1 MSVSLSVRH
10 VIKYDDTDRDWVVPS
25 SLVHEDD
32 KGQKWLQ
39 LRSSNYGLC
48 LLLGCSHASRNPS
61 LKGAEGLTYV
71 IEQRNKLLGLLPEED
86 KLFGGEAAPADQPKK
101 KAAGAQQYRGRARGH
116 PAPRG
121 LRHDSCASCRQG
133 D

>member
-25 SLVHEDD
+25 SLVQEDD
-32 KGQKWLQ
+32 KGQKWLH
-39 LRSSNYGLC
+39 LRSI
-48 LLLGCSHASRNPS
+48 
-61 LKGAEGLTYV
+61 GAEGLTYV

-101 KAAGAQQYRGRARGH
+101 KKAAGAQQYRGRARGH